1 MARAAGFL
9 GQTGY
14 EIILPMT
21 DTLTVTDASTNVVV
35 GTTGLGGGKT
45 LTLPSI
51 AAMLASQ
58 NFQIEIFNASGS
70 GGTITVAPNAADST
84 IIGRVTVLVATGA
97 IFRMDGRHQWYG
109 R

>member
-1 MARAAGFL
+1 MASASFL
-9 GQTGY
+9 GNTGY

-21 DTLTVTDASTNVVV
+21 DDLTVSDGATTAVI
-35 GTTGLGGGKT
+35 GTSGLSGGKT

-51 AAMLASQ
+51 ATMMTSQ
-58 NFQIEIFNASGS
+58 NFQILIYNKSGA

-97 IFRMDGRHQWYG
+97 VFQHDGRHQWYG